1 MHRREARRLRATAI
15 AMGLLAAMLLQL
27 GPLGVDAAGA
37 EYAHLNPPFADATT
51 ARASRDLGALSDFFT
66 ENAGQVG
73 NPEVLYYARGGG
85 VSVGFADGAV
95 VVNLRERPARDDP
108 RTGAMVHAPAGPEAP
123 AVPIRGHLIRI
134 AFEGANP
141 VFPQARGELPHRA
154 NFFLGDDPARWRTG
168 VRNYAEV
175 VYEDAWDGIDVVYR
189 PSPGGVKYDLVV
201 HPGADLADV
210 AFRYEGVADVAVT
223 PRGLSAET
231 SLGPLRDDVPA
242 AWQASGLPV
251 DCALRRIA
259 ERTVGYACSGW
270 DRTGDLVIDPLLYA
284 TFLGGS
290 GDDAGNGIAVDASGA
305 AYVTGHTEDAATG
318 FPTTLGAYDTTHN
331 GRWDAFVA
339 KLDASGGTLLYSTF
353 LGGSG
358 YDPAYGIAI
367 DASGA
372 AYVTGQTF
380 DDVTDFPTTPGAYD
394 TTDNGGGDV
403 FVAKLTLV
411 PGTMPVLSPTGEP
424 NYGTDGLDP
433 EAGTMASLYVYRVEY
448 SDADDDLPA
457 GGDPKVHI
465 RKGGIDVAGSP
476 FAMTDVDPFDAD
488 VTNGKWYAYAT
499 PLASRGTDYDY
510 DFTATDATGLAA
522 MNWPAPPA
530 DAPDVLNA
538 APTADAGLDLSAFKN
553 VLVVLDGRLS
563 FDPDGD
569 TLTHAWTAPPGITL
583 SDANVPMPTFTATR
597 SGTFPFILTV
607 DDGDPANGTDTDTVV
622 ITVWGL
628 PPVADL
634 TADRT
639 RANVGG
645 AFLFS
650 GAGSTDADG
659 TIAAYLFEFADGTD
673 QLGGSDTATHAYA
686 APGSY
691 VVRLTVWDDD
701 GNASATDTLTVT
713 VNAPPVASGT
723 VTPASGTLATAFTFT
738 STSTDSDG
746 TIVTTTWDFGDGA
759 TESGTAVTHAYATRQ
774 TFTVT
779 LTVWDDDG
787 ATATTTLSVTVG
799 NLPPTAV
806 LAVTP
811 DGGEVGTVFT
821 FDGSAS
827 TDDGTIIVYAWDF
840 GDGTTG
846 SGVVVTHR
854 YTRNGTFVATLTVT
868 DDGGLDGTAIVSIAV
883 TPALGD
889 TTPGDGANDGT
900 IVGIIVVIITA
911 TILVLWRLRF
921 VWFPYFIMWCYTRLR
936 RDEILDNF
944 ARGEING
951 YVRLNPGDSY
961 VEIKR
966 NLGVAAGPLTY
977 HLAVLEREG
986 LVRSVLRGSRKLF
999 YPLDVRIPEN
1009 GGGLNAI
1016 QERTLRMLREEPGMT
1031 VSDIADNLGVSRY
1044 VALYHVRKLV
1054 RADLARLD
1062 RRMARLRAYPVLA
1075 IAP

>member
-1 MHRREARRLRATAI
+1 MHRREARGLRATAI
-15 AMGLLAAMLLQL
+15 AMGLLAAMLLPL

>member
-1 MHRREARRLRATAI
+1 
-15 AMGLLAAMLLQL
+15 
-27 GPLGVDAAGA
+27 
-37 EYAHLNPPFADATT
+37 
-51 ARASRDLGALSDFFT
+51 
-66 ENAGQVG
+66 
-73 NPEVLYYARGGG
+73 
-85 VSVGFADGAV
+85 
-95 VVNLRERPARDDP
+95 
-108 RTGAMVHAPAGPEAP
+108 
-123 AVPIRGHLIRI
+123 
-134 AFEGANP
+134 
-141 VFPQARGELPHRA
+141 
-154 NFFLGDDPARWRTG
+154 
-168 VRNYAEV
+168 
-175 VYEDAWDGIDVVYR
+175 
-189 PSPGGVKYDLVV
+189 
-201 HPGADLADV
+201 
-210 AFRYEGVADVAVT
+210 
-223 PRGLSAET
+223 
-231 SLGPLRDDVPA
+231 
-242 AWQASGLPV
+242 
-251 DCALRRIA
+251 
-259 ERTVGYACSGW
+259 
-270 DRTGDLVIDPLLYA
+270 
-284 TFLGGS
+284 
-290 GDDAGNGIAVDASGA
+290 
-305 AYVTGHTEDAATG
+305 TEDAATG